1 MNKDEMIEMLKQFK
15 TKEAQL
21 KLKEIDFK
29 KKTIELNKIMEEEY
43 SINITPKYTE
53 GSKSNEI
60 SSKVENAVIRKSAKI
75 IELEEELKKLQE
87 EIDVLKLDVEEINV
101 RLGTLSYIE
110 KEVLTDYYV
119 NENKLED
126 IGNFTYYRLRQ
137 QTRSAKTIKRLIENA
152 VNKLAKI

>member
-1 MNKDEMIEMLKQFK
+1 MNSNEMIEILKMFK

-21 KLKEIDFK
+21 KLKEIDLK
-29 KKTIELNKIMEEEY
+29 KKTIELNKLLEEEY
-43 SINITPKYTE
+43 NINITPQYTE
-53 GSKSNEI
+53 GSKGTEI
-60 SSKVENAVIRKSAKI
+60 NSKVENAVVKKNTKI
-75 IELEEELKKLQE
+75 TELEEEIKKLQE
-87 EIDVLKLDVEEINV
+87 EIDILKLDVEEINV

-110 KEVLTDYYV
+110 KEILTDYYV
-119 NENKLED
+119 NETKLED